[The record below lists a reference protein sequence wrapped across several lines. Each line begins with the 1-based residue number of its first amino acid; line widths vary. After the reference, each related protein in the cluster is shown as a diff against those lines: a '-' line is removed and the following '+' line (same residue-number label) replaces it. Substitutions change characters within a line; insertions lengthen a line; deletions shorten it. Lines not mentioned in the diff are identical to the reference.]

1 MSAETDK
8 KPEKKPGK
16 VRLDQLLVDRGLAET
31 RTKAQAVILAGQVF
45 SGERRLDKPGQP
57 TPVDLPVTLRGAPH
71 PWVSRGA
78 LKLVGAL
85 DQFALD
91 VTGKIAIDVGSSTG
105 GFTEVLLSRGAVKV
119 YAVDVGKGQLAWGLR
134 NDPRVVVMEG
144 VNARHLT
151 TAELPEAPGVVVCD
165 ASFIG
170 LATVLPAVLN
180 MAAPGA
186 LVVAL
191 IKPQFEVGKGRVG
204 KGGIVRDPDLHIEV
218 CDRIRDWLA
227 NEMHWNIIGITDSPI
242 TGQDGNREFL
252 IAATKPLE
260 DSAHHG

>member
-1 MSAETDK
+1 MS
-8 KPEKKPGK
+8 EKKPAK
-16 VRLDQLLVDRGLAET
+16 LRLDQLLVDRGLAET

-45 SGERRLDKPGQP
+45 SGERRLDKPGNA
-57 TPVDLPVTLRGAPH
+57 VAADIEISLRGAPH

-85 DQFALD
+85 DHFGLD
-91 VTGKIAIDVGSSTG
+91 VAGRVAIDVGSSTG
-105 GFTEVLLSRGAVKV
+105 GFTEVLLARGAAKV
-119 YAVDVGKGQLAWGLR
+119 YAVDVGKSQLAWTLR
-134 NDPRVVVMEG
+134 NDPRVAVMEG

-151 TAELPEAPGVVVCD
+151 ADDFAQPFDMVVCD

-180 MAAPGA
+180 LAKPGA
-186 LVVAL
+186 LLVAL

-204 KGGIVRDPDLHIEV
+204 KGGIVREPELHAEV
-218 CDRIRDWLA
+218 CQRIQAWLA
-227 NEMHWNIIGITDSPI
+227 DEMKWTVIGLTDSPI

-252 IAATKPLE
+252 IAARKPQ
-260 DSAHHG
+260 